1 MDITDMAEKVILRV
15 EHGRLVEMEYQVRL
29 SSGKVVDSSEK
40 SGGPVTFI
48 CGRGSFPKPVE
59 ENIVGLAPGEK
70 KVIFVPPNYIYGR
83 YDPVNVSLVAIERV
97 SGEVQIGKVV
107 KAPDESGFLE
117 KLYPPYLKKPFRF
130 SKMSSAVLAQEVPY
144 VRRLGDYL
152 PVLFVFAIQNT
163 HRIAFKTAPAV
174 RAIII

>member
-107 KAPDESGFLE
+107 KAPDEFGLRRPALVKSIWGGAFMLDFNHPLAG
-117 KLYPPYLKKPFRF
+117 KTLYFEVFVKDVRITT
-130 SKMSSAVLAQEVPY
+130 MQE
-144 VRRLGDYL
+144 D
-152 PVLFVFAIQNT
+152 N
-163 HRIAFKTAPAV
+163 
-174 RAIII
+174 